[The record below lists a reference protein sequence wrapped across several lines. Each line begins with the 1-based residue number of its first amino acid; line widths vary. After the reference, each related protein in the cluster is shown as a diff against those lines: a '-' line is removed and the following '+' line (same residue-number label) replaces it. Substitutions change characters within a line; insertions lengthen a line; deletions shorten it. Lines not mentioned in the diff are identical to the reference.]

1 MTDYDIYVF
10 LLCLIVFLL
19 LTSLSITVITIIV
32 KQLIKLITLGAED
45 EKIIKEYNKNRN
57 RKKWKKIC
65 EKTFTGFLCAVFVIF
80 FSCAFYLNV
89 SQNSY
94 HEDVPNFKV
103 VQTASMA
110 KKHPKN
116 VYLYT
121 NNLNNQ
127 IDTFDLIFVYK
138 LPSEDS
144 LKLYD
149 VVVYEVDG
157 ILLVHR
163 IVKIEERNATHPEE
177 RWFMCQGDAVESPDR
192 FPVKYSQMRGI
203 YRGENVPFIGSFIM
217 FMQSPAGWLCLL
229 LIIVAII
236 SLPIIEKK
244 LEKVKYDRLTAIGF
258 FAQLAITEAEQNVSV
273 FDKFNKD
280 YTRLSFTELL
290 DRAPSVMRERYDS
303 IVEFVS
309 RIDGVR
315 LISSFKNR
323 TFKKGNTPIIRFA
336 MRGKTLNAYLGL
348 NAIDYANSKYI
359 FTDVSSVKKYAN
371 YPMRVKVTSDRQA
384 RWVNELILELVK
396 KENLVLLDKPV
407 LVKEQTEKLDFT
419 HLKGKVNNKTFVEKL
434 AMYPV
439 ANDRYTTLCDKLDLI
454 VGARIINAKNS
465 LTYKRGS
472 VPLVRFTMRGKTLNA
487 YFGLDP
493 KEFANS
499 KYIFTDVSSVKKYE
513 NYAMRFKLS
522 SDRQT
527 RWALEIIDII
537 VNKHGF
543 IYGKKKIDLTHLK
556 GKKDNRSFAE
566 RLNSAP
572 EKANGF
578 YSVIE
583 SKIAEL
589 ENCRVID
596 GKTRTFKVR
605 NVPLMRFAI
614 RGKTLN
620 AYIGLNP
627 NEYKDTKYIFT
638 DVSSVKKYANYPMR
652 VKVTSD
658 RQARWTNELL
668 EDIVK
673 KNSLKVKQPIL
684 VAEQAVSPFEHLKG
698 KKNSL
703 TFKKKLKKYAI
714 AKERFNSILET
725 LLSVD
730 GVRSIESVGGI
741 TYKKGNTPIVRFTIR
756 GKTLNAYLGLNP
768 SDYANSK
775 YIFTDVSNVKKY
787 ANYPM
792 RVKVTSDRQVRWT
805 KELIVLI
812 LKGVGV

>member
-19 LTSLSITVITIIV
+19 LTSLSVTVITIIV

-45 EKIIKEYNKNRN
+45 EKIIKEYNKNKD

-65 EKTFTGFLCAVFVIF
+65 EKTFTGLLCAVFVIF
-80 FSCAFYLNV
+80 FSCALYLNV

-116 VYLYT
+116 VYLNA

-138 LPSEDS
+138 LPSEEN

-149 VVVYEVDG
+149 IVVYEVDG

-163 IVKIEERNATHPEE
+163 IVQIEERNATHPEE
-177 RWFMCQGDAVESPDR
+177 RWFMCQGDAVETPDR

-203 YRGENVPFIGSFIM
+203 YRGENIPFIGSFIM
-217 FMQSPAGWLCLL
+217 FMQSPAGWMCLM
-229 LIIVAII
+229 LIMVAII

-258 FAQLAITEAEQNVSV
+258 FNQLAITEAEQRTSV

-280 YTRLSFTELL
+280 YIRLSFAELL
-290 DRAPSVMRERYDS
+290 DRAPTVMRERYDNT
-303 IVEFVS
+303 VELVS

-348 NAIDYANSKYI
+348 NPSDYTDSKYV
-359 FTDVSSVKKYAN
+359 FTDVSSVKKYFN
-371 YPMRVKVTSDRQA
+371 YPMRIKVTSDRQA

-396 KENLVLLDKPV
+396 KENLVLLDKPA
-407 LVKEQTEKLDFT
+407 LVEEVIEKLDFA
-419 HLKGKVNNKTFVEKL
+419 HLKGKVNNKTFIEKL
-434 AMYPV
+434 ATYPV
-439 ANDRYTTLCDKLDLI
+439 ANDRYITLCNKLDLI

-465 LTYKRGS
+465 VTYKRGNT
-472 VPLVRFTMRGKTLNA
+472 PIVRFTMRGKTLNA

-493 KEFANS
+493 KEFENT
-499 KYIFTDVSSVKKYE
+499 KYIFTDVSAVKKYE
-513 NYAMRFKLS
+513 NYAMRVKLS

-537 VNKHGF
+537 VNKNGF
-543 IYGKKKIDLTHLK
+543 VYGKKKIDLTHLK
-556 GKKDNRSFAE
+556 GRKDNRSFAE
-566 RLNSAP
+566 RLNCASD
-572 EKANGF
+572 KANGF

-596 GKTRTFKVR
+596 GKTRTFKVK

-620 AYIGLNP
+620 AYVGLNP
-627 NEYKDTKYIFT
+627 KEYQDSKYIFT
-638 DVSSVKKYANYPMR
+638 DVSSVKKYSNYPMR
-652 VKVTSD
+652 IKVTSD
-658 RQARWTNELL
+658 RQARWTNELIN
-668 EDIVK
+668 EIIN
-673 KNSLKVKQPIL
+673 KNGLKVKASAP
-684 VAEQAVSPFEHLKG
+684 VALESVSPFAHLKG
-698 KKNSL
+698 KKKSL
-703 TFKKKLKKYAI
+703 TFKQKLKKFTL
-714 AKERFNSILET
+714 AKERLNSICQALT
-725 LLSVD
+725 SVD
-730 GVRSIESVGGI
+730 GVRTIESFSGI

-768 SDYANSK
+768 KEYTDTK
-775 YIFTDVSNVKKY
+775 YIFADVSNVKKHS
-787 ANYPM
+787 NYPM

-805 KELIVLI
+805 KELIALI

>member
-303 IVEFVS
+303 IVELVS

-348 NAIDYANSKYI
+348 NPIDYANS
-359 FTDVSSVKKYAN
+359 
-371 YPMRVKVTSDRQA
+371 
-384 RWVNELILELVK
+384 
-396 KENLVLLDKPV
+396 
-407 LVKEQTEKLDFT
+407 
-419 HLKGKVNNKTFVEKL
+419 
-434 AMYPV
+434 
-439 ANDRYTTLCDKLDLI
+439 
-454 VGARIINAKNS
+454 
-465 LTYKRGS
+465 
-472 VPLVRFTMRGKTLNA
+472 
-487 YFGLDP
+487 
-493 KEFANS
+493 
-499 KYIFTDVSSVKKYE
+499 
-513 NYAMRFKLS
+513 
-522 SDRQT
+522 
-527 RWALEIIDII
+527 
-537 VNKHGF
+537 
-543 IYGKKKIDLTHLK
+543 
-556 GKKDNRSFAE
+556 
-566 RLNSAP
+566 
-572 EKANGF
+572 
-578 YSVIE
+578 
-583 SKIAEL
+583 
-589 ENCRVID
+589 
-596 GKTRTFKVR
+596 
-605 NVPLMRFAI
+605 
-614 RGKTLN
+614 
-620 AYIGLNP
+620 
-627 NEYKDTKYIFT
+627 KYIFT

-714 AKERFNSILET
+714 AKDRFNSILET

-768 SDYANSK
+768 IDYANSK

-805 KELIVLI
+805 KELIALI